1 MPAATV
7 NDIQLAYVEQGRG
20 QPVVFVHGGLGDY
33 RHFAGQMAAFAERH
47 RAIAVSCRGY
57 WPNEPLRPGEEITL
71 DTFVNDIAAF
81 ITSLDAAPVHLVGHS
96 SPGGFGS
103 LPRRA
108 ALPGTAAV
116 AGAARAA
123 RIPAARSQHPAHSV
137 AADQAVVS

>member
-57 WPNEPLRPGEEITL
+57 WPNEPLRRRWTPL
-71 DTFVNDIAAF
+71 PS
-81 ITSLDAAPVHLVGHS
+81 TSSATPPRAVSGACASRSATRDCCGRWCCSSRPHS
-96 SPGGFGS
+96 RCSESTSRP
-103 LPRRA
+103 LRR
-108 ALPGTAAV
+108 
-116 AGAARAA
+116 
-123 RIPAARSQHPAHSV
+123 S
-137 AADQAVVS
+137 